1 MKSSMCSSI
10 REKKTCTVIRTWSCC
25 LNRDTHVLFRVSSI
39 YCVGF
44 YKQETTTMWTEAWFI
59 LAVVLVAL
67 TVLTVW
73 KSNVVEHQIQ
83 VFRKK
88 LDKIGR

>member
-1 MKSSMCSSI
+1 
-10 REKKTCTVIRTWSCC
+10 
-25 LNRDTHVLFRVSSI
+25 
-39 YCVGF
+39 
-44 YKQETTTMWTEAWFI
+44 MWTEAWFI